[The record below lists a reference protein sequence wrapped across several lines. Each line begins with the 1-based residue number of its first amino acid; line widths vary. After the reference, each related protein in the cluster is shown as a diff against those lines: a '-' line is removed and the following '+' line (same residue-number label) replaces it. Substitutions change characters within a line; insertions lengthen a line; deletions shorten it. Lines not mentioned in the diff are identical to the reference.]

1 MNDDEFPCQHNTLLC
16 PLEDDYSLR
25 VSELGKTSLCCQFYQ
40 GIPMGFFLA
49 LSFKSFLIKLKYIYI
64 FFLPLTP
71 PVFIPCFLSNSW
83 PPYINLLSINLFVW
97 ISFHLILDLGT
108 LLWWGPVEGFFPG
121 ENYCLCSP
129 HPYLSVVSSR
139 VGFFESIY
147 FHVSIYVRVFLV

>member
-1 MNDDEFPCQHNTLLC
+1 MMTSSPANTIHCCVHWKMIIASECLN
-16 PLEDDYSLR
+16 LEKLPYV
-25 VSELGKTSLCCQFYQ
+25 VSFIKVS
-40 GIPMGFFLA
+40 PWVFFLA

-83 PPYINLLSINLFVW
+83 PPYTNLLSINLFVW

-147 FHVSIYVRVFLV
+147 FHVSTYVRVFLV